1 LFQSQFSKPQL
12 GQYHKSVGA
21 VGYVQG
27 DIEIEYCL
35 GHMVEEGVEAVMV
48 RLLLEVERDDVG
60 ISISGKEFGGT
71 GADDGGCRRRERSGE
86 ESWNSVEGGRGAWK
100 MV

>member
-21 VGYVQG
+21 VGYIDG
-27 DIEIEYCL
+27 DIEIEYCP
-35 GHMVEEGVEAVMV
+35 GHMVEAVMV

-71 GADDGGCRRRERSGE
+71 RADDGGCRRRERSGQ
-86 ESWNSVEGGRGAWK
+86 ES
-100 MV
+100 

>member
-21 VGYVQG
+21 VGYIDG
-27 DIEIEYCL
+27 DIEIEYCPR
-35 GHMVEEGVEAVMV
+35 HMVEEGEEVVMV
-48 RLLLEVERDDVG
+48 RLLLEVEGDDVG
-60 ISISGKEFGGT
+60 ISIGREEFGGT

-86 ESWNSVEGGRGAWK
+86 ES
-100 MV
+100 